1 MDKAEYYESLDR
13 LSEELTRGRKP
24 SEDMALELAWH
35 LKTGYDLGYRPT
47 RADTPSFMKL
57 YDGYLFE
64 TGTTPEEQI
73 ARTVKLFSFLWDIRD
88 DAPKLAESLNTVL
101 EDQDMCVVLK
111 ELEVM
116 GEVDADYLMVALT
129 KDIKEVRQIL
139 RQLKRA
145 KFVFMRKEKNTNR
158 YRLSIRY
165 RLALEEL
172 KKSKWAKLNE
182 KKFTQ

>member
-1 MDKAEYYESLDR
+1 MNKAEYYESLDR

-47 RADTPSFMKL
+47 GEDTPSFMKL

-101 EDQDMCVVLK
+101 KDQDMCVVLK

-116 GEVDADYLMVALT
+116 GEVDADYLMIALT
-129 KDIKEVRQIL
+129 KDIKDVRQIL

-145 KFVFMRKEKNTNR
+145 KFVFMRREKNTNR

-172 KKSKWAKLNE
+172 KKANRKN
-182 KKFTQ
+182 